1 MRLHNTPIHKMN
13 ESNFCDVINCER
25 TSRKT
30 FTDTML
36 ELSLIVE
43 EKIAAEIKGK
53 KGIIMHD
60 GWSKYSRH
68 YVCLLAPYLVD
79 VGKNDASG
87 QQMMESV
94 NTLMTVTTLPQDEE
108 ENGKLRCAESVIVF
122 SDQPHSHICTC
133 L

>member
-1 MRLHNTPIHKMN
+1 MN
-13 ESNFCDVINCER
+13 DSNFCDVINCER
-25 TSRKT
+25 TSHKT

-43 EKIAAEIKGK
+43 EKVAAEMKGK

-60 GWSKYSRH
+60 WWSKYSRP
-68 YVCLLAPYLVD
+68 YVCLLATYLVD
-79 VGKNDASG
+79 TGKNDASG

-108 ENGKLRCAESVIVF
+108 ENGKLICAESEIVF
-122 SDQPHSHICTC
+122 SNQQHSYMCTC